1 MASEVADPVEHRGR
15 EGRAG
20 PPHRVGSPE
29 GDLSA
34 QGGSLLEAGRNCGR
48 REPSGRATF
57 LVDGAVY
64 FDAVADAIEQARNQI
79 LIVGWDVHSQVRLR
93 RDERGQGLDP
103 LVELLGRCLERRPDL
118 QVYVLAWDFA
128 VIYAMERE
136 ALPRLRFGL
145 ASHERLHFHLDDR
158 HPVGG
163 SHHQK
168 VVVVDDALGFCGGL
182 DLTAAR
188 WDTPEHRAE
197 DPRRRW
203 PGGQPYGPFH
213 DVQLVVD
220 GEGARALGD
229 LARQRWRRATDQEID
244 PPGRVDAPWPS
255 GVEPDLRDLEV
266 GIARTQPAY
275 REASE
280 VREIEQ
286 LFLDAYRTAR
296 RTIYIESQYFTA
308 ARLGDALEQRLREA
322 DGPEIVIVTRVGWSG
337 WLEEKTMG
345 LLRAKLAERL
355 RAADAHGR
363 LRIVTPVVPDLPE
376 DGLKL
381 HSKLMIVDDVFACIG
396 SANLANRSMGLDSE
410 CNLAIEAGCGA
421 HAEAIGGLRLRLLA
435 EHLGCSPKEVAA
447 QEQELGSLVAALDV
461 LGGGPR
467 TLIPLPA
474 RLPEWIDGFEDEID
488 VLDPER
494 PIAFERLREQFL
506 PEEEI
511 ARPARVRLAMAGA
524 VSGGLLLLAAVMHF
538 TPLGEWTTVARLT
551 ELASFLQE
559 GWTGPVLGLGC
570 FIVLSILLVP
580 VTALVV
586 VAAVVF
592 GWPLGFLIGMTG
604 SLVASALGYAVGAR
618 LWRET
623 VRRLT
628 GEYLDRLGKRL
639 AQNGFFVALAVR
651 IIPVAPFPVVNLV
664 AGASHIRFR
673 DFMLGTALGMAP
685 GMLLLVVFAE
695 NAWTAFQDP
704 RPERIV
710 LIAAIAAIFVL
721 SGLALRRRVRRPESE
736 RGG

>member
-1 MASEVADPVEHRGR
+1 M
-15 EGRAG
+15 EGR
-20 PPHRVGSPE
+20 
-29 GDLSA
+29 
-34 QGGSLLEAGRNCGR
+34 SLLEVGRNCWR
-48 REPSGRATF
+48 RESAGRATF
-57 LVDGAVY
+57 LVDGAAY
-64 FDAVADAIEQARNQI
+64 FDAVASAIEQARDQI
-79 LIVGWDVHSQVRLR
+79 LIIGWDVHSQVQLR
-93 RDERGQGLDP
+93 RDQRGRGLDP
-103 LVELLGRCLERRPDL
+103 LVELLDRCLTRRPGL
-118 QVYVLAWDFA
+118 RVYVLAWDFA

-145 ASHERLHFHLDDR
+145 ASHPRLHFHLDDR

-168 VVVVDDALGFCGGL
+168 IVVVDDALGFCGGL

-188 WDTPEHRAE
+188 WDTPEHRAD

-213 DVQLVVD
+213 DVQLAVD
-220 GEGARALGD
+220 GAAARALGD
-229 LARQRWRRATDQEID
+229 LARRRWQRATDQNLD
-244 PPGRVDAPWPS
+244 PPKGSNAPWPS

-286 LFLDAYRTAR
+286 LFLDACRAAR
-296 RTIYIESQYFTA
+296 RTIYIESQYLTA
-308 ARLGDALEQRLREA
+308 ARLGDALEQRLREPE
-322 DGPEIVIVTRVGWSG
+322 GPEIVIVTRVGWSG

-345 LLRAKLAERL
+345 LLRAKLAEGL
-355 RAADAHGR
+355 RTADAHGR
-363 LRIVTPVVPDLPE
+363 LRIVTPVAPDLPE

-381 HSKLMIVDDVFACIG
+381 HSKLMIVDDVFVCIG

-421 HAEAIGGLRLRLLA
+421 HAEAIGGLRRRLLA
-435 EHLGCSPKEVAA
+435 EHLGCSSEEVAA
-447 QEQELGSLVAALDV
+447 QERELDSVVAALDV

-474 RLPEWIDGFEDEID
+474 RLPEWIDGLEDEID

-494 PIAFERLREQFL
+494 PIAFDRLREQFL

-511 ARPARVRLAMAGA
+511 ARPARMRLAMAGA
-524 VSGGLLLLAAVMHF
+524 VSGGLVLLAAALHF
-538 TPLGEWTTVARLT
+538 TPLGEWTTVERLT
-551 ELASFLQE
+551 ELASLLQE
-559 GWTGPVLGLGC
+559 GWTGILLGLGC
-570 FIVLSILLVP
+570 FIVLSSLLVP

-592 GWPLGFLIGMTG
+592 GWPMGFVIGMTG
-604 SLVASALGYAVGAR
+604 SLVASALGYAVGSH

-628 GEYLDRLGKRL
+628 GEYLERLGSRL
-639 AQNGFFVALAVR
+639 ARNGFFVALAVR
-651 IIPVAPFPVVNLV
+651 IVPVAPFPIVNLV

-695 NAWTAFQDP
+695 NAWTAFRDP
-704 RPERIV
+704 RPGRIV
-710 LIAAIAAIFVL
+710 VLVAIAAVFVL
-721 SGLALRRRVRRPESE
+721 SGLALRRRSRRS
-736 RGG
+736 RSGS